1 MQETNDFSIVNIR
14 EYLTQS
20 DDVEI
25 GEEMLHQILSD
36 FSCPL
41 NPDVERFFKEQ
52 SIEFTQKNQS
62 VTYIV
67 IANIDAEVVGYF
79 TITVKPITVNAS
91 EFSNTVKR
99 KISRISELD
108 ETNQAYNL
116 SAYLIAQIGKNYMN
130 EANKRITGK
139 QLLDLAIDQIK
150 DLQYLAGGTVVFLE
164 TEEKEKLL
172 NFYQKGNNFK
182 KFSIRESKGNTVDNH
197 FLVQFLRLL

>member
-1 MQETNDFSIVNIR
+1 MQETNDFSTVNIR

-52 SIEFTQKNQS
+52 SIEFTKKNQS

-67 IANIDAEVVGYF
+67 MSNIDAEVLGYF
-79 TITVKPITVNAS
+79 TITIKPITVNAS

-99 KISRISELD
+99 KISRVSELD
-108 ETNQAYNL
+108 ETNQTYNL
-116 SAYLIAQIGKNYMN
+116 SAYLIAQIGKNYTN

-164 TEEKEKLL
+164 AEEKEKLL
-172 NFYQKGNNFK
+172 SFYQKDNNFK
-182 KFSIRESKGNTVDNH
+182 KFSIREGKGNTMDNH
-197 FLVQFLRLL
+197 ILVQLLRVL